1 MILMAIVIGF
11 PLWITFVA
19 ASHDM
24 VRMAQAPLP
33 LWPGDHFFE
42 NMSEA
47 LFHGVG
53 NAREQ
58 PVAIMQFNSLI
69 ITLSIAF
76 GKILISFLS
85 VFAIVYFDFRF
96 RMFF

>member
-1 MILMAIVIGF
+1 MAIVIGF